1 MLHVLPH
8 LGPWPGHRLQKDRD
22 RTALLRP
29 RRGQKRG
36 WTGLRLLSAY
46 SALTKAPAV
55 FAQGSQTTAC
65 REAEPPP
72 SCGTLCLPTLLGT
85 GNQCP
90 FSRLQPLG
98 RGSSVLGFRPTSFL
112 VVPWPWGLS
121 P

>member
-85 GNQCP
+85 GNRCP
-90 FSRLQPLG
+90 FSRLQRWEGEAQCWASDTPH
-98 RGSSVLGFRPTSFL
+98 F
-112 VVPWPWGLS
+112 W
-121 P
+121 